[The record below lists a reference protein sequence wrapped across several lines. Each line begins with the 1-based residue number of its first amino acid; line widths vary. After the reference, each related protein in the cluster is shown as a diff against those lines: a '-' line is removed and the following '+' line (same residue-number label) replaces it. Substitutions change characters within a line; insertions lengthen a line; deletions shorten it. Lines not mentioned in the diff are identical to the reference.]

1 MSLHSLG
8 FSLTPCLPSSLFS
21 PLTILFLQTVSCQLT
36 QNLPAL
42 LKPQPRKKP
51 LTSGVSPI
59 RGLWSAVKDSET
71 ITEKLCDKGGNKMFL
86 SNSSQESVSAP
97 VVARIG
103 YSPRMT
109 QNWICRRKRTD
120 RWTFDYFGYFISVIS
135 GFGTFHAKSSN
146 VEKILCSSIS
156 SLPKN

>member
-1 MSLHSLG
+1 
-8 FSLTPCLPSSLFS
+8 
-21 PLTILFLQTVSCQLT
+21 
-36 QNLPAL
+36 
-42 LKPQPRKKP
+42 
-51 LTSGVSPI
+51 
-59 RGLWSAVKDSET
+59 
-71 ITEKLCDKGGNKMFL
+71 MFL
-86 SNSSQESVSAP
+86 SDSSQESVSAP

-120 RWTFDYFGYFISVIS
+120 RWIFDYFGYFINVIS
-135 GFGTFHAKSSN
+135 GFGSFHAKSSN